1 MILDVKSRRH
11 DNIPLHL
18 PPPPH
23 RKTPDR
29 HLEQSFRFASYPYG
43 SKIHLTSGKNHC
55 KVCYRNTR
63 ILNGICS
70 S

>member
-1 MILDVKSRRH
+1 MILDVKSRRRN
-11 DNIPLHL
+11 NIPLHL
-18 PPPPH
+18 PPLH
-23 RKTPDR
+23 RKTSDR
-29 HLEQSFRFASYPYG
+29 HLEKSFRLASYPYG